1 MTKIELTSH
10 ETHITLLIMKSTFAL
25 LIFLSLTAF
34 VRAETGMEVCDTLDN
49 RGVCQSRKTE
59 FEWPGDKLS
68 LHILVEN
75 RENIESGKLKYR
87 VFNMKNDVEGE
98 LYAELSLYT
107 QPNWSKAYKKI
118 WFIRPGYYK
127 IEVYTE
133 SNRLLASGYVS
144 VLDDLNR

>member
-1 MTKIELTSH
+1 MEKIQLTRI
-10 ETHITLLIMKSTFAL
+10 ETGIKLPVMKSAFAFL
-25 LIFLSLTAF
+25 AFLSLAAF
-34 VRAETGMEVCDTLDN
+34 IRAETGMEVCDTLDS
-49 RGVCQSRKTE
+49 RGVCLSGKTE

-75 RENIESGKLKYR
+75 REHIESGKLKYK

-107 QPNWSKAYKKI
+107 QPNWSKADKKI

-133 SNRLLASGYVS
+133 TNTLLASGYVS
-144 VLDDLNR
+144 VMEGLSR